1 MPDRDHDEPHTP
13 TPKKPKKQAPFSP
26 TPDGWRDLLRAEE
39 LPEEIAD
46 LPFRKRRRAR
56 RAWRSAR
63 RDARARWVKE
73 ERRKVPTPLS
83 VPIILLIVAGLV
95 AGASWLTSH
104 HDRDTVQTKPPAT
117 HAATEAPTDDAP
129 SPAASAST
137 TVRRPGTP
145 DGIAKAFV
153 LAYTTRILLQDGTHS
168 AAVER
173 AAPYA
178 STALV
183 DNLNKHDDIDWNKLV
198 AAQATSATPTQVS
211 INVPAAREEFA
222 PDTPVRVYRDATARI
237 EVKGTDDYTY
247 TRKFTLEVSRAD
259 VGQPWMVTRVLG
271 LEA

>member
-1 MPDRDHDEPHTP
+1 MPDRDHDEPQNP
-13 TPKKPKKQAPFSP
+13 TPP
-26 TPDGWRDLLRAEE
+26 TTKEGPSSRTPEGWREWLRADE
-39 LPEEIAD
+39 LPDQIAE
-46 LPFRKRRRAR
+46 LPFRQRRRAK

-63 RDARARWVKE
+63 RDARTRWVKE

-83 VPIILLIVAGLV
+83 VPIILLVV
-95 AGASWLTSH
+95 AGAVAAASWLNSH
-104 HDRDTVQTKPPAT
+104 HDRDTVQSPPPAT
-117 HAATEAPTDDAP
+117 HSATPSPQDDSP

-137 TVRRPGTP
+137 TARRPATP

-168 AAVER
+168 AAVKR

-183 DNLNKHDDIDWNKLV
+183 DNLNRHDDVDWNKLV

-211 INVPAAREEFA
+211 INTPAATEEFA

-237 EVKGTDDYTY
+237 EVKGTDNYTY
-247 TRKFTLEVSRAD
+247 TRHLTLEVSRAD

-271 LEA
+271 LEE

>member
-1 MPDRDHDEPHTP
+1 MPDRDHNDRQTSTP
-13 TPKKPKKQAPFSP
+13 PPKKDAPSP
-26 TPDGWRDLLRAEE
+26 RTPEGWRELLRADEP
-39 LPEEIAD
+39 PEQIAD
-46 LPFRKRRRAR
+46 LPFRRRRRAT

-63 RDARARWVKE
+63 RDARARWIKE

-83 VPIILLIVAGLV
+83 VPIILLVVAGLV

-104 HDRDTVQTKPPAT
+104 RDRDTVQAKPPAT
-117 HAATEAPTDDAP
+117 RSAAPSPHDDSP
-129 SPAASAST
+129 SPAASASSAA
-137 TVRRPGTP
+137 RRPATP

-183 DNLNKHDDIDWNKLV
+183 DNLNRHDDFDWNKLV

-211 INVPAAREEFA
+211 INAPAAKEEFA

-247 TRKFTLEVSRAD
+247 SRRLTLEVSRAD

-271 LEA
+271 LEK